1 MAVSPAIDTTYPF
14 ELTVVDTHSS
24 NLWILR
30 NSRLAFSMRL
40 ADCIVKYFQAIIHQW
55 KSQGLKES
63 EAGLSRRLLKRI
75 QVQHQRPFVGGSFLT
90 PVARRYIV
98 LDDSKYSADR
108 CCIFLS
114 FPYFAVTEPQAE
126 NPIAKGESKH
136 PMRTLL
142 QSHYRLNKTVERDKD
157 QCIKL
162 LRGKNLKSCIEAP
175 DMETAHLNS
184 RETKER
190 IYVPQLWGL
199 IIGLSKSFPSDL
211 IFDEAK

>member
-1 MAVSPAIDTTYPF
+1 
-14 ELTVVDTHSS
+14 
-24 NLWILR
+24 
-30 NSRLAFSMRL
+30 MRL
-40 ADCIVKYFQAIIHQW
+40 AGCMINYFQAIINQW

-114 FPYFAVTEPQAE
+114 FPYFAVTEPHAE
-126 NPIAKGESKH
+126 NLFVKGESKH
-136 PMRTLL
+136 PVRTLL
-142 QSHYRLNKTVERDKD
+142 QSHYRLNETVERDKD
-157 QCIKL
+157 QDQCIKL
-162 LRGKNLKSCIEAP
+162 LQGKNLKSCIDPP
-175 DMETAHLNS
+175 DMETPHLNG
-184 RETKER
+184 REAKER

-199 IIGLSKSFPSDL
+199 IIGLSKPSPSDL
-211 IFDEAK
+211 IFDEAKSNR